1 MFYAIQKEKKYRGK
15 ASALSTKQYSGK
27 ASAFSTKHDRQPV
40 TVPRVI
46 LLALA
51 DFFSNIYF
59 LD

>member
-15 ASALSTKQYSGK
+15 ASA
-27 ASAFSTKHDRQPV
+27 FSTKHDRQPV
-40 TVPRVI
+40 TIPRVI
-46 LLALA
+46 FLALA